1 MGYACPV
8 CDAPQR
14 DETHLANHMAL
25 QALVHGDDHETWL
38 DDHVPDWESMNADG
52 LGPLVAEHAE
62 EREFDEVF
70 EDTVDRTHGHGH
82 DHEMQ
87 EFGGQG
93 GSQSL
98 SGDAARIFEEAKDLT
113 QEMYDRDEAD
123 EETEADDASADDEKE
138 S

>member
-14 DETHLANHMAL
+14 DETHLADHVAL
-25 QALVHGDDHETWL
+25 QAIVHSDDHETWL
-38 DDHVPDWESMNADG
+38 DDHVPDWASMNADG
-52 LGPLVAEHAE
+52 LGPLVADHAD

-70 EDTVDRTHGHGH
+70 EDTVDRTHGH
-82 DHEMQ
+82 DHETRG
-87 EFGGQG
+87 FGGQG
-93 GSQSL
+93 GAQSL

-113 QEMYDRDEAD
+113 REMYDRDEAD
-123 EETEADDASADDEKE
+123 AEADGDGSTDDEKE